1 VGSLRRSTAMGGP
14 GGFLSGSSSNPPR
27 LAQIQEESKYTKA
40 RHQQVRRMLLV
51 SLLIALALIGLYH
64 IIMVAVRLSFSIAP
78 TNTRTSLTMNQQNQD
93 LFPAVSLRRNKP
105 GDYYFQSHHSYH
117 EHLQQQHPEHHLSRQ
132 ERIDQAIQNLKE
144 YQADKDTRDAEF
156 QEEIKAQME
165 QDLLQRQEEDQLL
178 LQEDPLQLEDY
189 AQQLGD
195 HV

>member
-1 VGSLRRSTAMGGP
+1 MV
-14 GGFLSGSSSNPPR
+14 
-27 LAQIQEESKYTKA
+27 
-40 RHQQVRRMLLV
+40 
-51 SLLIALALIGLYH
+51 LALIGVYH
-64 IIMVAVRLSFSIAP
+64 IIMVAVRFSFSIG
-78 TNTRTSLTMNQQNQD
+78 TTDTRMSLTMNQQNQE

-105 GDYYFQSHHSYH
+105 GDYYFQSHHAYH

-165 QDLLQRQEEDQLL
+165 QDLLQRHEEEQLL
-178 LQEDPLQLEDY
+178 MKEDPLQSKDY
-189 AQQLGD
+189 AEQLGD